1 MREQLPAALLP
12 GLVPAPE
19 CRGPILGRGPC
30 ERGVV
35 RAHPAVAAC
44 LFSHVL
50 HDWGEDEVR
59 RLLAASYA
67 ALPPGGLLVD
77 HDVYL
82 NAGKTGPLAAAEYS
96 VLLMHSTPADAGPQ
110 WN

>member
-1 MREQLPAALLP
+1 M
-12 GLVPAPE
+12 
-19 CRGPILGRGPC
+19 
-30 ERGVV
+30 
-35 RAHPAVAAC
+35 
-44 LFSHVL
+44 
-50 HDWGEDEVR
+50 R

-96 VLLMHSTPADAGPQ
+96 VLLMHSTPGRCWSTVELTGMLRDAGFGPVEVRATAGDRSALIARKDDQ
-110 WN
+110 GGARDVSSPAAPATG